1 MTTTPRSSNVAHSR
15 SQAPVERSRLLCRA
29 ERARGPDGRRSGYA
43 SGAALRRARG
53 ADRRL
58 RRRASIRRC
67 CDGIDPPMTDVTSTF
82 GVRHNKAAHRFEV
95 VVDGELARAD
105 YRIDGGVMQMFHT
118 EVPVAFEGR
127 GIAA

>member
-1 MTTTPRSSNVAHSR
+1 MTN
-15 SQAPVERSRLLCRA
+15 
-29 ERARGPDGRRSGYA
+29 
-43 SGAALRRARG
+43 AA
-53 ADRRL
+53 
-58 RRRASIRRC
+58 
-67 CDGIDPPMTDVTSTF
+67 STF

-127 GIAA
+127 GIAASLVRAAIDYARENGLKILPACSYVRVYMRHHPEAQSVLAATAH

>member
-1 MTTTPRSSNVAHSR
+1 MKN
-15 SQAPVERSRLLCRA
+15 
-29 ERARGPDGRRSGYA
+29 
-43 SGAALRRARG
+43 AA
-53 ADRRL
+53 
-58 RRRASIRRC
+58 
-67 CDGIDPPMTDVTSTF
+67 STF

-127 GIAA
+127 GIAASLVRAAIDYARENGLKILPACSYVRVYMRRHPEAQSVLAATAH